1 MAKTGGARKGAGRP
15 KGSLNRRSTEALAA
29 AAEQGIMPVEYMLQ
43 VLRDENADPQ
53 RRAWAAEKSAPYLHP
68 RPAPLDS
75 LLMIDLPDTSTLE
88 GVEEAQGT
96 IVRKV
101 SAGEITPSQ
110 GQSLSALVEGRR
122 RSIESNDLLKRIETL
137 EAGRAVPGT

>member
-53 RRAWAAEKSAPYLHP
+53 RRAWAAEKSAP
-68 RPAPLDS
+68 
-75 LLMIDLPDTSTLE
+75 
-88 GVEEAQGT
+88 
-96 IVRKV
+96 
-101 SAGEITPSQ
+101 
-110 GQSLSALVEGRR
+110 
-122 RSIESNDLLKRIETL
+122 
-137 EAGRAVPGT
+137 